1 MNTFPSIERQSV
13 SKNTFFILLR
23 TRIGKIGIALLAV
36 PALQLIFA
44 SFLPANATES
54 NLSAADNTLILTSS
68 ALVLLMT
75 PGLAFFYGGFT
86 QAKNVLNTMAMSF
99 VMMGIATLV
108 WSTIGFSLAFS
119 DGGASNAFIGNP
131 STYAFLENLPSNWEG
146 LQIPGLSFALFQ
158 GMFAIITPA
167 LISGALVE
175 RISFRFWC
183 FFTPIWI
190 LLVYAPLAH
199 MVWGGGL
206 LGKDLDFA
214 GGTVVHISSGVSALV
229 LAGLI
234 GSRSNWPKGIKP
246 PHDITQILIG
256 TGLLW
261 FGWFGFNGGSQLSV
275 SGAELPFTTTHVSAA
290 AGLVAWALIESIK
303 DGKSTAVGM
312 ATGAVAG
319 LVGITPA
326 AGFVSP
332 GSGMLIGA
340 ITSALCYLSVQL
352 KIKLSFDDSL
362 DTFAVHGVGGTAG
375 ALLTGFFAK
384 SELIAS
390 HPAGLV
396 LEEQGRMALISGQF
410 QAVLIAYGIAAI
422 GTFVIAIV
430 LKSLGCNFRVNN
442 SEEQSGLDISQHGE
456 EAYMEKTGS
465 PSAT

>member
-1 MNTFPSIERQSV
+1 M
-13 SKNTFFILLR
+13 
-23 TRIGKIGIALLAV
+23 

-465 PSAT
+465 PSAK

>member
-1 MNTFPSIERQSV
+1 M
-13 SKNTFFILLR
+13 LR

-108 WSTIGFSLAFS
+108 WSIIGFSLAFS

-234 GSRSNWPKGIKP
+234 GSRSTWPKGIKP

-275 SGAELPFTTTHVSAA
+275 NGAELPFTTTHVSAA

>member
-1 MNTFPSIERQSV
+1 MVARKCIGEHP
-13 SKNTFFILLR
+13 FILLR
-23 TRIGKIGIALLAV
+23 NRIGKIGIALLAV
-36 PALQLIFA
+36 PAFQIVFA
-44 SFLPANATES
+44 SFLPVNATES

-108 WSTIGFSLAFS
+108 WSTVGFSLAFS

-131 STYAFLENLPSNWEG
+131 STYAFLENLPSRWDG

-183 FFTPIWI
+183 FFSPIWI
-190 LLVYAPLAH
+190 LIVYAPLAH

-234 GSRSNWPKGIKP
+234 GSRSTWPKGIKP

-275 SGAELPFTTTHVSAA
+275 GGAELPFTTTHVSAA

-303 DGKSTAVGM
+303 DGKATAVGM

-332 GSGMLIGA
+332 ASGMLIGA

-362 DTFAVHGVGGTAG
+362 DTYAVHGVGGTAG
-375 ALLTGFFAK
+375 ALLTGIFAK
-384 SELIAS
+384 GELIAS

-396 LEEQGRMALISGQF
+396 LEEQGRLGLILGQF

-422 GTFVIAIV
+422 GTLIIAMF
-430 LKSLGCNFRVNN
+430 LKSLGCNFRVNKT
-442 SEEQSGLDISQHGE
+442 EEQSGLDIAQHGE
-456 EAYMEKTGS
+456 EAYGEKTGS
-465 PSAT
+465 PSAI

>member
-1 MNTFPSIERQSV
+1 M
-13 SKNTFFILLR
+13 
-23 TRIGKIGIALLAV
+23 
-36 PALQLIFA
+36 PAIQLIFA

-99 VMMGIATLV
+99 VMMGIATIV

-119 DGGASNAFIGNP
+119 DGGASNAYIGNP

-234 GSRSNWPKGIKP
+234 GSRSTWPKKTKP

-275 SGAELPFTTTHVSAA
+275 GGAELPFTTTHVSAA
-290 AGLVAWALIESIK
+290 AGLVTWALIEGIK
-303 DGKSTAVGM
+303 DGKATALET
-312 ATGAVAG
+312 ARN
-319 LVGITPA
+319 
-326 AGFVSP
+326 
-332 GSGMLIGA
+332 IGG
-340 ITSALCYLSVQL
+340 V
-352 KIKLSFDDSL
+352 SFDGSASINL
-362 DTFAVHGVGGTAG
+362 PGVNTAG
-375 ALLTGFFAK
+375 DQDTSGNATTATTATTAR
-384 SELIAS
+384 LITYS
-390 HPAGLV
+390 KKCKIY
-396 LEEQGRMALISGQF
+396 R
-410 QAVLIAYGIAAI
+410 
-422 GTFVIAIV
+422 
-430 LKSLGCNFRVNN
+430 
-442 SEEQSGLDISQHGE
+442 
-456 EAYMEKTGS
+456 
-465 PSAT
+465 

>member
-1 MNTFPSIERQSV
+1 M
-13 SKNTFFILLR
+13 
-23 TRIGKIGIALLAV
+23 AV

-456 EAYMEKTGS
+456 EAYMGKTGS

>member
-1 MNTFPSIERQSV
+1 MAKNV
-13 SKNTFFILLR
+13 SRSTFFILLR

-36 PALQLIFA
+36 PAIQLVFA
-44 SFLPANATES
+44 SILPANATES

-108 WSTIGFSLAFS
+108 WSTVGFSLAFS
-119 DGGASNAFIGNP
+119 DGGASNAYIGNP

-234 GSRSNWPKGIKP
+234 GSRSTWPKGIKP

-275 SGAELPFTTTHVSAA
+275 GGAELPFTTTHVSAA
-290 AGLVAWALIESIK
+290 AGLVTWAMIESIK
-303 DGKSTAVGM
+303 DGKATAVGM

-332 GSGMLIGA
+332 ASGMLIGA
-340 ITSALCYLSVQL
+340 ITSGLCYLSVQL
-352 KIKLSFDDSL
+352 KMKLSFDDSL
-362 DTFAVHGVGGTAG
+362 DTFAVHGVGGTVG
-375 ALLTGFFAK
+375 ALLTGLFAK
-384 SELIAS
+384 AELITS
-390 HPAGLV
+390 HPAGIV
-396 LEEQGRMALISGQF
+396 LKEKGRIGLILGQL
-410 QAVLIAYGIAAI
+410 QAVLIAYAIAAI
-422 GTFVIAIV
+422 GTFIIAIV
-430 LKSLGCNFRVNN
+430 LKSLGCNFRVDN
-442 SEEQSGLDISQHGE
+442 SEEVAGLDIAQHGE
-456 EAYMEKTGS
+456 EAYGEKTGS
-465 PSAT
+465 PSAI

>member
-1 MNTFPSIERQSV
+1 MF
-13 SKNTFFILLR
+13 
-23 TRIGKIGIALLAV
+23 AV
-36 PALQLIFA
+36 PAIQLIFA
-44 SFLPANATES
+44 TLLPANASDS
-54 NLSAADNTLILTSS
+54 NLSDADNTLILTSS

-86 QAKNVLNTMAMSF
+86 QAKNVLNTMGMSF

-108 WSTIGFSLAFS
+108 WSIVGFSLAFS
-119 DGGASNAFIGNP
+119 DGGTSNAFIGSP
-131 STYAFLENLPSNWEG
+131 STYAFLENLPNNWEG

-183 FFTPIWI
+183 FFTPVWI

-229 LAGLI
+229 LAGMI
-234 GSRSNWPKGIKP
+234 GSRRIWPKGIKP
-246 PHDITQILIG
+246 PHDISQIILG

-275 SGAELPFTTTHVSAA
+275 GGAELPFTTTHVSAA
-290 AGLVAWALIESIK
+290 AGLVTWALIESIK
-303 DGKSTAVGM
+303 DKKATAVGM

-340 ITSALCYLSVQL
+340 ITSSLCYLSVKL

-362 DTFAVHGVGGTAG
+362 DTFAVHGVGGTVG
-375 ALLTGFFAK
+375 ALLTGIFAK
-384 SELIAS
+384 PELISS

-396 LEEQGRMALISGQF
+396 LQEQGRLGLLLGQF
-410 QAVLIAYGIAAI
+410 QAVLIAYTIAAI
-422 GTFVIAIV
+422 GTFIIAFV
-430 LKSLGCNFRVNN
+430 LKTLGCSFRVDEK
-442 SEEQSGLDISQHGE
+442 EEELGLDISEHGE
-456 EAYMEKTGS
+456 EAYGEKTGS
-465 PSAT
+465 PSAI

>member
-1 MNTFPSIERQSV
+1 M
-13 SKNTFFILLR
+13 
-23 TRIGKIGIALLAV
+23 

-246 PHDITQILIG
+246 PHDITKILIG

>member
-1 MNTFPSIERQSV
+1 M
-13 SKNTFFILLR
+13 R
-23 TRIGKIGIALLAV
+23 TRIGKLGIALLAV
-36 PALQLIFA
+36 PAIQLVLA
-44 SFLPANATES
+44 SLLPAHATES
-54 NLSAADNTLILTSS
+54 NFSAADNTLILTSS

-99 VMMGIATLV
+99 VMMGIATII
-108 WSTIGFSLAFS
+108 WSTVGFSLAFS
-119 DGGASNAFIGNP
+119 DGGVSNDYIGNP
-131 STYAFLENLPSNWEG
+131 FTYAFLENLPVTWDG

-183 FFTPIWI
+183 LFTPIWI

-229 LAGLI
+229 LALLI
-234 GSRSNWPKGIKP
+234 GSRNSWPKGIKP
-246 PHDITQILIG
+246 PHDITQILLG

-261 FGWFGFNGGSQLSV
+261 FGWFGFNGGSQLTV
-275 SGAELPFTTTHVSAA
+275 GGAELPFTTTHVSAA

-303 DGKSTAVGM
+303 NGKATAVGM

-332 GSGMLIGA
+332 ASGMLIGA
-340 ITSALCYLSVQL
+340 ITSGLCYLSVQL
-352 KIKLSFDDSL
+352 KVKLSLDDSL

-375 ALLTGFFAK
+375 ALLTGLFAK
-384 SELIAS
+384 AELISS

-396 LEEQGRMALISGQF
+396 LEQQGRIGLFLGQF
-410 QAVLIAYGIAAI
+410 QAVLIAYGLAAI
-422 GTFVIAIV
+422 GTLVIAFV
-430 LKSLGCNFRVNN
+430 LKSLGCNFRVDKK
-442 SEEQSGLDISQHGE
+442 EEQLGLDISELGE
-456 EAYMEKTGS
+456 EAYGESTGS
-465 PSAT
+465 PNVI

>member
-1 MNTFPSIERQSV
+1 MYRRIL
-13 SKNTFFILLR
+13 FILLR
-23 TRIGKIGIALLAV
+23 TRVGKIGIALLAV

-465 PSAT
+465 PNAR

>member
-1 MNTFPSIERQSV
+1 M
-13 SKNTFFILLR
+13 LR

-36 PALQLIFA
+36 PAIQLVFA
-44 SFLPANATES
+44 LVLPAHATES

-99 VMMGIATLV
+99 VMMGIATIA
-108 WSTIGFSLAFS
+108 WTIVGFSLAFS
-119 DGGASNAFIGNP
+119 DGGASNGYIGNP

-234 GSRSNWPKGIKP
+234 GSRSTWPKGIKP

-275 SGAELPFTTTHVSAA
+275 GGAELPFTTTHVSAA
-290 AGLVAWALIESIK
+290 AGLVTWALIESIK
-303 DGKSTAVGM
+303 DGKATVVGM

-332 GSGMLIGA
+332 ASGMLIGA
-340 ITSALCYLSVQL
+340 ITSSLCYLSVQL

-362 DTFAVHGVGGTAG
+362 DTFAVHGVGGTVG
-375 ALLTGFFAK
+375 ALLTGLFAK
-384 SELIAS
+384 AELIAS

-396 LEEQGRMALISGQF
+396 LQEQGRIGLILGQV

-422 GTFVIAIV
+422 GTLIIALI
-430 LKSLGCNFRVNN
+430 LRSLGCNFRVNTR
-442 SEEQSGLDISQHGE
+442 EEQTGLDISQHGE
-456 EAYMEKTGS
+456 EAYGEKTGS
-465 PSAT
+465 PSAI

>member
-1 MNTFPSIERQSV
+1 M
-13 SKNTFFILLR
+13 LR
-23 TRIGKIGIALLAV
+23 TRLGKIGIALLAV
-36 PALQLIFA
+36 PAIQLIFA

-54 NLSAADNTLILTSS
+54 SLSAADNTLILTSS

-108 WSTIGFSLAFS
+108 WTIVGFSLAFS
-119 DGGASNAFIGNP
+119 DGGSSNAFIGNP
-131 STYAFLENLPSNWEG
+131 STYALLENLPSNWDG
-146 LQIPGLSFALFQ
+146 LKIPGMSFALFQ

-183 FFTPIWI
+183 LFTPIWI
-190 LLVYAPLAH
+190 LFVYAPLAH
-199 MVWGGGL
+199 MVWGGGF

-234 GSRSNWPKGIKP
+234 GSRGTWPKGIKP
-246 PHDITQILIG
+246 PHNITQILIG
-256 TGLLW
+256 SGLLW

-275 SGAELPFTTTHVSAA
+275 GGAELPFTTTHVSAA
-290 AGLVAWALIESIK
+290 AGLVVWALIESIK
-303 DGKSTAVGM
+303 DGKATAVGM

-332 GSGMLIGA
+332 ASGMLIGA
-340 ITSALCYLSVQL
+340 ITSGFCYLSVKL

-362 DTFAVHGVGGTAG
+362 DTFAVHGVGGTVG
-375 ALLTGFFAK
+375 ALLTGVFAK
-384 SELIAS
+384 AELIAS

-396 LEEQGRMALISGQF
+396 LEEQGRAGLILGQF

-422 GTFVIAIV
+422 GTFVIALV
-430 LKSLGCNFRVNN
+430 LKSLGCDYRVN
-442 SEEQSGLDISQHGE
+442 SKEELSGLDISQHGE
-456 EAYMEKTGS
+456 EAYGEKTGS
-465 PSAT
+465 PSAI

>member
-1 MNTFPSIERQSV
+1 M
-13 SKNTFFILLR
+13 LR

-108 WSTIGFSLAFS
+108 WSIIGFSLAFS

-206 LGKDLDFA
+206 LGNDLDFA

-275 SGAELPFTTTHVSAA
+275 NGAELPFTTTHVSAA
-290 AGLVAWALIESIK
+290 AGLVAWASIESIK

-326 AGFVSP
+326 AGVVSP

-340 ITSALCYLSVQL
+340 ITSTLCYLSVQL
-352 KIKLSFDDSL
+352 KLKLSFDDSL

>member
-1 MNTFPSIERQSV
+1 MYQVVRFSV
-13 SKNTFFILLR
+13 LLR
-23 TRIGKIGIALLAV
+23 TRIGRIGIALLAV
-36 PALQLIFA
+36 PAIQFLSA
-44 SFLPANATES
+44 AFLPAHATEA

-99 VMMGIATLV
+99 VLMGIATLV
-108 WSTIGFSLAFS
+108 WAMVGFSLAFS
-119 DGGASNAFIGNP
+119 DGGASNSFIGNP
-131 STYAFLENLPSNWEG
+131 ATYAFLENLPSNWQG
-146 LQIPGLSFALFQ
+146 LKIPGLSFALFQ

-190 LLVYAPLAH
+190 LFVYAPLAH
-199 MVWGGGL
+199 MVWGGGF

-234 GSRSNWPKGIKP
+234 GSRDNWPKGIKP

-275 SGAELPFTTTHVSAA
+275 GGAELPFTTTHVSAA
-290 AGLVAWALIESIK
+290 AGLVTWALIDSLRDSK
-303 DGKSTAVGM
+303 ATAVGM

-332 GSGMLIGA
+332 ASGMLIGA
-340 ITSALCYLSVQL
+340 ITSGLCYLSVQI

-362 DTFAVHGVGGTAG
+362 DTFAVHGVGGTVG
-375 ALLTGFFAK
+375 ALLTGLFAK
-384 SELIAS
+384 AELIAS

-396 LEEQGRMALISGQF
+396 LEEQGRMGLILGQF
-410 QAVLIAYGIAAI
+410 QAVLIAYGIAAF
-422 GTFVIAIV
+422 GTLIIALL
-430 LKSLGCNFRVNN
+430 LKSLGCNFRVSKSDEN
-442 SEEQSGLDISQHGE
+442 SGLDISEHGE
-456 EAYMEKTGS
+456 EAYIERTGS
-465 PSAT
+465 PKVM

>member
-1 MNTFPSIERQSV
+1 M
-13 SKNTFFILLR
+13 
-23 TRIGKIGIALLAV
+23 

>member
-1 MNTFPSIERQSV
+1 M
-13 SKNTFFILLR
+13 LR

-234 GSRSNWPKGIKP
+234 GSRSTWPKGIKP

-290 AGLVAWALIESIK
+290 AGLVAWASIESIK

>member
-1 MNTFPSIERQSV
+1 M
-13 SKNTFFILLR
+13 LR
-23 TRIGKIGIALLAV
+23 TRLGKIGIALLAV
-36 PALQLIFA
+36 PAIQLIFA

-54 NLSAADNTLILTSS
+54 SLSAADNTLILTSS

-108 WSTIGFSLAFS
+108 WTIVGFSLAFS
-119 DGGASNAFIGNP
+119 DGGSSNAFIGNP
-131 STYAFLENLPSNWEG
+131 STYALLENLPSNWDG
-146 LQIPGLSFALFQ
+146 LKIPGMSFALFQ

-183 FFTPIWI
+183 LFTPIWI
-190 LLVYAPLAH
+190 LFVYAPLAH
-199 MVWGGGL
+199 MVWGGGF

-234 GSRSNWPKGIKP
+234 GSRGAWPKGIKP
-246 PHDITQILIG
+246 PHNITQILIG

-275 SGAELPFTTTHVSAA
+275 GGAELPFTTTHVSAA
-290 AGLVAWALIESIK
+290 AGLVVWALIESIK
-303 DGKSTAVGM
+303 DGKATAVGM

-332 GSGMLIGA
+332 ASGMLIGA
-340 ITSALCYLSVQL
+340 ITSGFCYLSVKL

-362 DTFAVHGVGGTAG
+362 DTFAVHGVGGTVG
-375 ALLTGFFAK
+375 ALLTGVFAK
-384 SELIAS
+384 AELIAS

-396 LEEQGRMALISGQF
+396 LEDQGRAGLILGQF

-422 GTFVIAIV
+422 GTFVIALV
-430 LKSLGCNFRVNN
+430 LKSLGCDYRVN
-442 SEEQSGLDISQHGE
+442 SKEELSGLDISQHGE
-456 EAYMEKTGS
+456 EAYGEKTGS
-465 PSAT
+465 PSAI

>member
-1 MNTFPSIERQSV
+1 M
-13 SKNTFFILLR
+13 LR

>member
-1 MNTFPSIERQSV
+1 
-13 SKNTFFILLR
+13 LLR

-54 NLSAADNTLILTSS
+54 NVSAADNTLILTSS

-275 SGAELPFTTTHVSAA
+275 NGAELPFTTTHVSAA

>member
-1 MNTFPSIERQSV
+1 M
-13 SKNTFFILLR
+13 
-23 TRIGKIGIALLAV
+23 

-234 GSRSNWPKGIKP
+234 GSRSTWPKGIKP

>member
-1 MNTFPSIERQSV
+1 M
-13 SKNTFFILLR
+13 
-23 TRIGKIGIALLAV
+23 

-54 NLSAADNTLILTSS
+54 NLSTADNTLILTSS

>member
-1 MNTFPSIERQSV
+1 
-13 SKNTFFILLR
+13 LLR

>member
-1 MNTFPSIERQSV
+1 M
-13 SKNTFFILLR
+13 
-23 TRIGKIGIALLAV
+23 

-108 WSTIGFSLAFS
+108 WSIIGFSLAFS

-234 GSRSNWPKGIKP
+234 GSRSTWPKGIKP

-275 SGAELPFTTTHVSAA
+275 NGAELPFTTTHVSAA
-290 AGLVAWALIESIK
+290 AGLVAWASIESIK

-362 DTFAVHGVGGTAG
+362 DTYAVHGVGGTVG
-375 ALLTGFFAK
+375 AILTGLFAK
-384 SELIAS
+384 AELISS

-396 LEEQGRMALISGQF
+396 LAEKGRIGLVLGQF
-410 QAVLIAYGIAAI
+410 QAVLIAYGIAAF
-422 GTFVIAIV
+422 GTLIIALI
-430 LKSLGCNFRVNN
+430 LKSLGCNYRVEKN
-442 SEEQSGLDISQHGE
+442 EEDAGLDISEHGE
-456 EAYMEKTGS
+456 EAYVERTGS
-465 PSAT
+465 PNAT

>member
-1 MNTFPSIERQSV
+1 MYQIVRFSV
-13 SKNTFFILLR
+13 LLR
-23 TRIGKIGIALLAV
+23 TRIGRIGIALLAV
-36 PALQLIFA
+36 PAIQFISA
-44 SFLPANATES
+44 DFLPAHATEA

-99 VMMGIATLV
+99 VLMGIATLV
-108 WSTIGFSLAFS
+108 WAMVGFSLAFS
-119 DGGASNAFIGNP
+119 DGGASNSFIGNP
-131 STYAFLENLPSNWEG
+131 ATYAFLENLPSNWHG
-146 LQIPGLSFALFQ
+146 LKIPGMSFALFQ

-190 LLVYAPLAH
+190 LFVYAPLAH
-199 MVWGGGL
+199 MVWGGGF

-234 GSRSNWPKGIKP
+234 GSRVDWPKGIKP

-275 SGAELPFTTTHVSAA
+275 GGAELPFTTTHVSAA
-290 AGLVAWALIESIK
+290 AGLVTWALIDSLRDSK
-303 DGKSTAVGM
+303 ATAVGM

-332 GSGMLIGA
+332 ASGMLIGA
-340 ITSALCYLSVQL
+340 ITSGLCYLSVQI

-362 DTFAVHGVGGTAG
+362 DTFAVHGVGGTVG
-375 ALLTGFFAK
+375 ALLTGLFAK
-384 SELIAS
+384 AELIAS

-396 LEEQGRMALISGQF
+396 LEEQGRMGLILGQF
-410 QAVLIAYGIAAI
+410 QAVLIAYGIAAF
-422 GTFVIAIV
+422 GTLIIALL
-430 LKSLGCNFRVNN
+430 LKSLGCNFRVKKTDE
-442 SEEQSGLDISQHGE
+442 SSGLDISEHGE
-456 EAYMEKTGS
+456 EAYIERTGS
-465 PSAT
+465 PKAI

>member
-1 MNTFPSIERQSV
+1 MIQISSKYV
-13 SKNTFFILLR
+13 STCTFFILLR
-23 TRIGKIGIALLAV
+23 TRIGRFGIALLAV
-36 PALQLIFA
+36 PAIQLISAAF
-44 SFLPANATES
+44 FPAQATES
-54 NLSAADNTLILTSS
+54 NFSGSDNTLILTSS

-99 VMMGIATLV
+99 VMMGIGTLV
-108 WSTIGFSLAFS
+108 WTTVGFSLAFS

-131 STYAFLENLPSNWEG
+131 LTYAFFENLPSNWEG

-183 FFTPIWI
+183 LFTPIWI
-190 LLVYAPLAH
+190 LFVYAPLAH

-234 GSRSNWPKGIKP
+234 GSRSNWPRGIKP

-290 AGLVAWALIESIK
+290 AGLVAWALIETFR
-303 DGKSTAVGM
+303 DGKATAVGM

-332 GSGMLIGA
+332 ASGMLIGA
-340 ITSALCYLSVQL
+340 ITSSLCYVSVKV

-362 DTFAVHGVGGTAG
+362 DTFAVHGVGGTVG
-375 ALLTGFFAK
+375 AILTGLFAK
-384 SELIAS
+384 AELISS

-396 LEEQGRMALISGQF
+396 LAEKGRIGLVLGQF
-410 QAVLIAYGIAAI
+410 QAVLIAYGIAAF
-422 GTFVIAIV
+422 GTLIIALI
-430 LKSLGCNFRVNN
+430 LKSLGCNYRVEKN
-442 SEEQSGLDISQHGE
+442 EEDAGLDISEHGE
-456 EAYMEKTGS
+456 EAYVERTGS
-465 PSAT
+465 PNAT

>member
-1 MNTFPSIERQSV
+1 M
-13 SKNTFFILLR
+13 
-23 TRIGKIGIALLAV
+23 

-108 WSTIGFSLAFS
+108 WSIIGFSLAFS
-119 DGGASNAFIGNP
+119 DGGASNAFIENP

>member
-1 MNTFPSIERQSV
+1 M
-13 SKNTFFILLR
+13 
-23 TRIGKIGIALLAV
+23 

-384 SELIAS
+384 SELIDS

>member
-1 MNTFPSIERQSV
+1 MYRRLLFT
-13 SKNTFFILLR
+13 LLR
-23 TRIGKIGIALLAV
+23 TRLGKIGIALLAV
-36 PALQLIFA
+36 PAIQLIFA

-54 NLSAADNTLILTSS
+54 TLSAADNTLILTSS

-108 WSTIGFSLAFS
+108 WSIVGFSLAFS
-119 DGGASNAFIGNP
+119 DGGSSNAFIGNP
-131 STYAFLENLPSNWEG
+131 STYAFLENLPANWDG
-146 LQIPGLSFALFQ
+146 LKIPGLSFALFQ

-190 LLVYAPLAH
+190 LFVYAPLAH

-275 SGAELPFTTTHVSAA
+275 GGAELPFTTTHVSAA
-290 AGLVAWALIESIK
+290 SGLVVWALIESIK
-303 DGKSTAVGM
+303 TGKPTAVGM

-332 GSGMLIGA
+332 ASGMLIGA
-340 ITSALCYLSVQL
+340 LTSVFCFLSVQF

-362 DTFAVHGVGGTAG
+362 DTFAVHGVGGTVG
-375 ALLTGFFAK
+375 ALLTGVFAK
-384 SELIAS
+384 AELIAS
-390 HPAGLV
+390 HPAGSV
-396 LEEQGRMALISGQF
+396 LEEQGRTGLILGQF
-410 QAVLIAYGIAAI
+410 QAVLIAYGIAAV
-422 GTFVIAIV
+422 GTLIIALI
-430 LKSLGCNFRVNN
+430 LKSLGCDFRVNVD
-442 SEEQSGLDISQHGE
+442 EEQSGLDISEHGE
-456 EAYMEKTGS
+456 GAYGEKTGS
-465 PSAT
+465 PSAI

>member
-1 MNTFPSIERQSV
+1 M
-13 SKNTFFILLR
+13 LR

-375 ALLTGFFAK
+375 ALLTGFFA
-384 SELIAS
+384 
-390 HPAGLV
+390 
-396 LEEQGRMALISGQF
+396 
-410 QAVLIAYGIAAI
+410 
-422 GTFVIAIV
+422 
-430 LKSLGCNFRVNN
+430 
-442 SEEQSGLDISQHGE
+442 
-456 EAYMEKTGS
+456 
-465 PSAT
+465 

>member
-1 MNTFPSIERQSV
+1 
-13 SKNTFFILLR
+13 
-23 TRIGKIGIALLAV
+23 V